1 MKLLV
6 DMNLSP
12 DWVPY
17 LAEKGIDS
25 IHWSAVGLPNATDQ
39 AIFDHARANGSTIFT
54 HDLDFTTMLAL
65 AQAHRPSLIQ
75 ARVQDVSPE
84 SLGSIV
90 VAALRQFSAELE
102 SGAIV
107 TILPG
112 RNKVRVL
119 PI

>member
-12 DWVPY
+12 QWVPY
-17 LAEKGIDS
+17 LAERGFEAA
-25 IHWSAVGLPNATDQ
+25 HWSTLGHPGAHDDE
-39 AIFDHARANGSTIFT
+39 IFDYARAGGLVIFT

-65 AQAHRPSLIQ
+65 EHSHRPSLIQ
-75 ARVQDVSPE
+75 ARVQDISPD
-84 SLGSIV
+84 SLGPSV
-90 VAALRQFSAELE
+90 VAALRQFAAELDG
-102 SGAIV
+102 GAIV
-107 TILPG
+107 TILSD

>member
-1 MKLLV
+1 MRLLV

-17 LAEKGIDS
+17 LAGKGIDS
-25 IHWSAVGLPNATDQ
+25 IHWSAIGKPNATDQ
-39 AIFDHARANGSTIFT
+39 TIFDYARANGATIFT

-65 AQAHRPSLIQ
+65 AHAHRPSLIQ
-75 ARVQDVSPE
+75 ARVEDVSPD
-84 SLGSIV
+84 SLGPSV
-90 VAALRQFSAELE
+90 VAALNQFATELAN
-102 SGAIV
+102 GAIV
-107 TILPG
+107 TILPE